1 MKRVTRVEVVI
12 VGVEVDFVGTEE
24 EEEETGDM
32 AGMTGCHFAA
42 LISTLQTFA
51 CLCRCTA

>member
-1 MKRVTRVEVVI
+1 
-12 VGVEVDFVGTEE
+12 VGTEE